1 MKKIIMSIILLNIL
15 VFIISEEGITSQ
27 RIYYFKIIA
36 FNKIY
41 DIYCTKAPI
50 GYYKYP
56 QKVNNNTIYITYETN
71 DFYNQSKFDEN
82 FTVADFFYPTTIW
95 ALSNGSV
102 TKLKKRYGPVI
113 DKNRKRK
120 NYPYGFGK
128 N

>member
-1 MKKIIMSIILLNIL
+1 MILLNI
-15 VFIISEEGITSQ
+15 IIPLTPQQSTDAQ

-41 DIYCTKAPI
+41 DVYCTKIPI

-56 QKVNNNTIYITYETN
+56 QKINNNTIYVTYETN

-102 TKLKKRYGPVI
+102 TRLKKRYGPVI
-113 DKNRKRK
+113 DKNRERK

>member
-1 MKKIIMSIILLNIL
+1 MKKIILSIFLLNIL
-15 VFIISEEGITSQ
+15 FTLIPQENIIAE

-36 FNKIY
+36 FHKIY
-41 DIYCTKAPI
+41 DIYCTKNPM

-56 QKVNNNTIYITYETN
+56 QKINDSTIYVTYETS
-71 DFYNQSKFDEN
+71 DFYNQSKFDEK
-82 FTVADFFYPTTIW
+82 FTVADFFYPTTLW

>member
-1 MKKIIMSIILLNIL
+1 MVFINIL
-15 VFIISEEGITSQ
+15 FNIFSEENVTGE

-41 DIYCTKAPI
+41 DIYCTKLPI
-50 GYYKYP
+50 SYYKYQ
-56 QKVNNNTIYITYETN
+56 QKVNNEIIYVTYETN

-82 FTVADFFYPTTIW
+82 FYVADFFYPTSIW

-102 TKLKKRYGPVI
+102 TRLKKRYGPVI
-113 DKNRKRK
+113 DKNRERK
-120 NYPYGFGK
+120 NYPFGFGK